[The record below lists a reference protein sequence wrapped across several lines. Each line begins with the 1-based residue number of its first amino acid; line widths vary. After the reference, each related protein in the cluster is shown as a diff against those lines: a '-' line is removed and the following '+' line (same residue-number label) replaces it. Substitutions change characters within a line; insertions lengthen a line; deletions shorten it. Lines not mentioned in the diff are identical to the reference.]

1 MRRERKNGKK
11 KIAEKELDREDNQEG
26 RGSEQ
31 GGAGVLADLSEGS
44 WGLLWEPGG
53 RRIWEQ
59 VETLGTSSFPPAFT
73 SLKLG
78 TTPPA
83 LFPLPTHS
91 EPEHSLY

>member
-1 MRRERKNGKK
+1 MRRERKNEKK
-11 KIAEKELDREDNQEG
+11 KIAEKELDKDNQEG

-31 GGAGVLADLSEGS
+31 GGVGVLADLSEGS

-59 VETLGTSSFPPAFT
+59 VETLATSSFPPAFT

>member
-78 TTPPA
+78 TTAPA